1 MKITFIYVL
10 LAIVAI
16 ISALYLSWPEE
27 IDAPD
32 FKGEALFEEYE
43 TETIRE
49 IELTTINKE
58 SGARELVTLQK
69 GSDVWT
75 IKERFGYHAGNTP
88 KITNLTAS
96 LLDREIFDAP
106 TDQQSDWEGFGVVD
120 PTSEQAKSLEGYGDR
135 LDLKD
140 YRGDVKAS
148 LIVGKQVS
156 GNQAQRFVRI
166 PGQPLVYMIEFD
178 YSLLTTDFAEWVDH
192 NVLQLEHL
200 GLRRQGKKLAQVQIH
215 SYIIDTGSENPG
227 GENSEGEDA
236 TEGETQESQDAEPKR
251 RDIYRSVF
259 DFGEEKWNHV
269 STEVVDGTGKMS
281 ELSDEQT
288 KRFSTSRLEQFRG
301 RLVFLPFTNVQK
313 ISSSVSNILKK
324 TQIESGDLAS
334 LKAMEGFGIFVSES
348 ESGEIEFESSSGHL
362 VVKTLEGVMY
372 QVMFGNIVQDQGA
385 DSGIKKWM
393 VIRASVDL
401 TQIPEIPPLGDD
413 ASEDEKVSYQANV
426 KARQQQLDTA
436 VESVKSANEEFSKW
450 LYVVNE
456 DYLGEMRPDLEL
468 IFPAITP
475 ATQPAGPQNN

>member
-1 MKITFIYVL
+1 MKITFVYVL

-27 IDAPD
+27 IDEPN
-32 FKGEALFEEYE
+32 FKGEPLFEEYE

-58 SGARELVTLQK
+58 SGAKEVVTLQK

-96 LLDREIFDAP
+96 LLDCEIFDAP
-106 TDQQSDWEGFGVVD
+106 TDQQSDWEEFGVVD

-156 GNQAQRFVRI
+156 GNQAQRFVRK

-192 NVLQLEHL
+192 NILKLEHL
-200 GLRRQGKKLAQVQIH
+200 GLRRQGKKLTQIQIH
-215 SYIIDTGSENPG
+215 SYIIDTVRDNPG
-227 GENSEGEDA
+227 GGNSEGENS
-236 TEGETQESQDAEPKR
+236 TEVEAQESQDAVPER
-251 RDIYRSVF
+251 RDLYRSVF

-269 STEVVDGTGKMS
+269 STDAIDGTGKMS
-281 ELSDEQT
+281 KLSNEQT
-288 KRFSTSRLEQFRG
+288 KQFSTSRLEQIRG

-313 ISSSVSNILKK
+313 VPSSLSNILKK
-324 TQIESGDLAS
+324 TQIESGDLES
-334 LKAMEGFGIFVSES
+334 LKAMEGFGIFVNKSD
-348 ESGEIEFESSSGHL
+348 SGEIEFESSSGHL
-362 VVKTLEGVMY
+362 IVKTLEGVMY
-372 QVMFGNIVQDQGA
+372 QVMFGSIVQEQGA
-385 DSGIKKWM
+385 NSGIKKWM
-393 VIRASVDL
+393 VIRAAVDL
-401 TQIPEIPPLGDD
+401 SQIPEIPPLSDD

-426 KARQQQLDTA
+426 KARKQQLDA
-436 VESVKSANEEFSKW
+436 AIESVKSANEEFSQW

-456 DYLGEMRPDLEL
+456 DYLGEMRPELEL
-468 IFPAITP
+468 VFPAITP
-475 ATQPAGPQNN
+475 AIQPAGPQNN